1 MKKLLSIITAA
12 AVLIPF
18 ITPVAHAGYVRWHYR
33 KNGTYV
39 NGYYRSSSRSS
50 SSYKPSYSSS
60 YSSYSNPGSHYVN
73 GYYRKDG
80 TYVSGHYRTNPDG
93 YLYNNYSYNN
103 TYRNYSP
110 TYTSS
115 SYSYS
120 DSTYTPSSYS
130 YSSYDNSTGGYS
142 YQNSENQYNTTENTT
157 QYNQPVTPYISYPTT
172 INSIKPSI
180 ESAPTTTTSTVSTT
194 PVTQTQTETTT
205 TTKATSVIAQTTD
218 IDGKNIKTATIGTYS
233 DSVMNLQKFLA
244 QKGFYTG
251 DIDGIM
257 TIEVLRALR
266 AYQSDKGIGQT
277 GRIDLATQIQI
288 EKDLGL

>member
-1 MKKLLSIITAA
+1 M
-12 AVLIPF
+12 
-18 ITPVAHAGYVRWHYR
+18 
-33 KNGTYV
+33 
-39 NGYYRSSSRSS
+39 
-50 SSYKPSYSSS
+50 
-60 YSSYSNPGSHYVN
+60 
-73 GYYRKDG
+73 
-80 TYVSGHYRTNPDG
+80 
-93 YLYNNYSYNN
+93 YNNYSYNN
-103 TYRNYSP
+103 TYKNYSP
-110 TYTSS
+110 SYSPSS
-115 SYSYS
+115 YSYSYS

-130 YSSYDNSTGGYS
+130 YSSYDNSTGGYN

-180 ESAPTTTTSTVSTT
+180 ESAPTTTTSTASTT
-194 PVTQTQTETTT
+194 PVAQIESAT
-205 TTKATSVIAQTTD
+205 TTKTTPVTVQTTD